1 MRIAYRTVFR
11 KRVIPGEYK
20 RCCPGWTKENPR
32 DLACLAPICRHG
44 CQNGGICVGPNQC
57 ECPPY
62 YTGHQCEKVCPLCLP
77 QLETMMN
84 QVNTLQGRINMVEKE
99 KEEMRG
105 NFSVLERYYND
116 AMVQVEELKSYTTPP
131 PTTTTED
138 PYEFDIISSLS
149 DQISHLEEKI
159 GSCEYN

>member
-1 MRIAYRTVFR
+1 
-11 KRVIPGEYK
+11 
-20 RCCPGWTKENPR
+20 
-32 DLACLAPICRHG
+32 
-44 CQNGGICVGPNQC
+44 
-57 ECPPY
+57 
-62 YTGHQCEKVCPLCLP
+62 
-77 QLETMMN
+77 
-84 QVNTLQGRINMVEKE
+84 
-99 KEEMRG
+99 MRG

-131 PTTTTED
+131 TTTTTED